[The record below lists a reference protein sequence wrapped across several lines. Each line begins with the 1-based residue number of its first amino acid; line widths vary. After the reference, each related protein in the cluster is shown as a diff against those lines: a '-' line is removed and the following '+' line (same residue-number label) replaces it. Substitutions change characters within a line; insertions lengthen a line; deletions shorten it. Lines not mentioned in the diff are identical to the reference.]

1 MSDGFL
7 CRKEVPRIDEKI
19 FEDLKDAIVE
29 LYEKMTDEMTQYGLK
44 FMG

>member
-1 MSDGFL
+1 MI
-7 CRKEVPRIDEKI
+7 EEKI

-29 LYEKMTDEMTQYGLK
+29 LYEKMKDEMTQYGLK